1 MMFLAL
7 KCQNK
12 FFISGMQNRGWKF
25 LIPETKVSVDLLR
38 CMIFSGT
45 TGVERQQVK
54 IHLYPILRPDP
65 V

>member
-1 MMFLAL
+1 MFLAL

-45 TGVERQQVK
+45 TVVERQQIK
-54 IHLYPILRPDP
+54 SHLYPILRPDP